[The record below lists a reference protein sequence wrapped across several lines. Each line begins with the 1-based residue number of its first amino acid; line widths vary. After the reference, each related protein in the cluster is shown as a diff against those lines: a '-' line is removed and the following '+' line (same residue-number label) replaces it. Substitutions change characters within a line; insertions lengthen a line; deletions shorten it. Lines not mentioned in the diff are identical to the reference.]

1 MAREIINVTVK
12 TKTADVI
19 KIKTDVLA
27 VGFYS
32 DGAKFNKLSNALD
45 VELDGAI
52 SKLVELGDFEGKC
65 GSTAVVYGNGEIG
78 ANRVLLIGLGER
90 KNLTVNCL
98 RKAASIAANKTVK
111 LKVASLAIAVHQG
124 AGRKISL
131 EAAGQAVCEGVYFG
145 SYRYDEFVT
154 DEKDGRLNS
163 LDAVIVDSDS
173 LAVKQIAKGVKDGN
187 IIGQA
192 QSYARTIANRP
203 GNVINPATLAAEAKK
218 IAKAESTLSC
228 KVFDEKELIK
238 RKAGGILAVGSGSAA
253 HPAMI
258 ILKYTPAKRVSGKT
272 PVVALVGKAIT
283 FDSGGISIKPS
294 ANMQDMKFDKSGG
307 VAVLGAM
314 KAIAALKPAVNVYGI
329 IPAAENMP
337 DGSSYR
343 PGDIV
348 TTLSG
353 KTVEIHNTDAEGR
366 MILCDAIHY
375 ATTEKCE
382 VIVDIATLT
391 GACVVA
397 LGKHMA
403 GLMGNDDNL
412 IKQIEKASAISGEK
426 VWHLPSGKEYLDEMK
441 SDIADLKNTGSSRW
455 GGAITAGAF
464 LGSFAGDAK
473 WAHIDMAGMD
483 MFKDK
488 KFGAQGSGG
497 FGVRLLTAFVM
508 NVTGKGRKR

>member
-12 TKTADVI
+12 TKTTDII

-32 DGAKFNKLSNALD
+32 DGSKFNKLSNALD
-45 VELDGAI
+45 RALDGAI
-52 SKLVELGDFEGKC
+52 SKLVALGDFEGKC
-65 GSTAVVYGNGEIG
+65 GSTAVIYGNGEIG
-78 ANRVLLIGLGER
+78 ANRVLLVGLGER
-90 KNLTVNCL
+90 KELKINCL
-98 RKAASIAANKTVK
+98 RKAASIAANRAVK
-111 LKVASLAIAVHQG
+111 LKAVSLAVALHQG

-131 EAAGQAVCEGVYFG
+131 EAAGQAICEGVYFG

-173 LAVKQIAKGVKDGN
+173 LAVKRIAKGVKDGN

-203 GNVINPATLAAEAKK
+203 GNVINPDALAAEARK
-218 IAKAESTLSC
+218 IAKAEDTLSC

-238 RKAGGILAVGSGSAA
+238 RKAGGILAVGSGSASQSRL
-253 HPAMI
+253 I

-272 PVVALVGKAIT
+272 PVVALVGKAVT

-294 ANMQDMKFDKSGG
+294 ANMQEMKFDKSGG

-314 KAIAALKPAVNVYGI
+314 KAITALKPAVTVYGI

-397 LGKHMA
+397 LGKYMA

-412 IKQIEKASAISGEK
+412 IKQLEKASAISGEK
-426 VWHLPSGKEYLDEMK
+426 VWHLPSGDEYLDEMK
-441 SDIADLKNTGSSRW
+441 STIADLKNTGTRW

-488 KFGAQGSGG
+488 KFGVAGSGG
-497 FGVRLLTAFVM
+497 FGVRLLTAFVI
-508 NVTGKGRKR
+508 NIAAKGRKR